1 MSTGPVRPSPTAG
14 IAAPQQPA
22 SPPAH
27 KPAGVQPVQAAVSA
41 IAQAVPKPPTTKE
54 ILKDLER
61 EIELTQK
68 VVDTKEARFFR
79 WTPVDL
85 SKERTLIATLA
96 AKVANILKG
105 LFDKLYSTVKTR
117 PMTVLEERE
126 LAGVAFRL
134 QNAYKLA
141 GADVLATQA
150 GKDGLCAF
158 QRAEV
163 KAEQAAKLEGLRKE
177 IKASEEWTKT
187 PRYETLRSFPVVNWF
202 AWTTQQVKLDM
213 AQKEV
218 QIIEAQMPDVRPY
231 PDLLRPAI
239 AELGKA
245 KEALAAVQTPDTREN
260 LATRRQVRE
269 HSEAVQK
276 LEKLEIAKEKV
287 RKVEALIKD
296 AAVRPIATTYPAQM
310 KALYEELV
318 KAKEG
323 LAKEYAAGSPEA
335 ITLQNEI
342 KDLNTAIDKL
352 RWMR

>member
-1 MSTGPVRPSPTAG
+1 MSAAPVSQLPQVV

-22 SPPAH
+22 LQPP
-27 KPAGVQPVQAAVSA
+27 KPAAVQAAVSA
-41 IAQAVPKPPTTKE
+41 IAKAVPKPPTTE
-54 ILKDLER
+54 QILNDLER
-61 EIELTQK
+61 EIVLTQEVIHK
-68 VVDTKEARFFR
+68 EEARFFR
-79 WTPVDL
+79 WTKVDL
-85 SKERTLIATLA
+85 SKERSLIATLA
-96 AKVANILKG
+96 SKVAAILKG
-105 LFDKLYSTVKTR
+105 LFDKLYATVKTR
-117 PMTVLEERE
+117 PMTVAEEQE

-141 GADVLATQA
+141 GADEPAAQA
-150 GKDGLCAF
+150 GHDGLCAA
-158 QRAEV
+158 QRADT
-163 KAEQAAKLEGLRKE
+163 KREQSAKLAGLRKE
-177 IKASEEWTKT
+177 INESEEWVKT
-187 PRYETLRSFPVVNWF
+187 SRFETLRSLPIVNWF

-231 PDLLRPAI
+231 PDLLRPKI
-239 AELGKA
+239 SDLGKA

-276 LEKLEIAKEKV
+276 LEKLEIATAKV
-287 RKVEALIKD
+287 RKVEGLIKD

-310 KALYEELV
+310 KAHYEDLI

-342 KDLNTAIDKL
+342 KDLNSAIDKF